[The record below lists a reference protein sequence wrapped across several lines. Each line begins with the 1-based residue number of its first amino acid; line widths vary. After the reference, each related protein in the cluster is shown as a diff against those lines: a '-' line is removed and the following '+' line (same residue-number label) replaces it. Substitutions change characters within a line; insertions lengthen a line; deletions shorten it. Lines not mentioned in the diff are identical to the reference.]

1 MGMIEHDFCL
11 CRPLLFAANEIPLR
25 PLKTLLCVITVEIL
39 LIDVGAHSRMG
50 QLDQVNNKHSLS
62 PLHYNQNKI
71 TKMYTLAV
79 EFTIMINSSE

>member
-50 QLDQVNNKHSLS
+50 QLDRSFILFSAFLCGWMDLISTLPSQDKKH
-62 PLHYNQNKI
+62 
-71 TKMYTLAV
+71 V
-79 EFTIMINSSE
+79 